1 MFKPLSIGTEQN
13 EESNLSMKLSRD
25 WTYDFCRRSGSQ
37 TSCGVQRR
45 HMVDAVGD
53 ALRNYYFLQ
62 RFLLFIVAKNMLKL
76 YLLGIV
82 LDFTKLVIA
91 FFLAVTKYLTVYFV
105 SQF

>member
-1 MFKPLSIGTEQN
+1 
-13 EESNLSMKLSRD
+13 
-25 WTYDFCRRSGSQ
+25 
-37 TSCGVQRR
+37 
-45 HMVDAVGD
+45 MVDAVGD